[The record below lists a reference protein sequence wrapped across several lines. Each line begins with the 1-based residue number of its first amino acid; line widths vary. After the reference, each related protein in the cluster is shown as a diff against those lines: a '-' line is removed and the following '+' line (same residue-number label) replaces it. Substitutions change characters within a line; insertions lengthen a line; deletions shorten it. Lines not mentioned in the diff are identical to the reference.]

1 MNLFKVIL
9 YKIFRSVVGYINV
22 PEIITQAEIDRLKA
36 EIKSMRP
43 NSIINYGYKVYSQND
58 EDGIIN
64 EIFNR
69 IGCKSNKFLEIG
81 IGNGLENNS
90 LYLLLQGWKGAWID
104 CNSKAIKEIQVKLSN
119 LVHNNK
125 LQLVCEYIDKNN
137 IKKIINNLE
146 LKPNEIDL
154 LSIDIDGNDYY
165 LLNELHYL
173 RPRLIVTEYN
183 AKFPPSISYCM
194 AYNPNHRWNR
204 DDHFGMS
211 LRYITEKMETWGYK
225 LVTCNLIGTNAFYV
239 REDLISEQ
247 FKEEF
252 DVEVQYQKP
261 RYYLSQY
268 SSGHAPSFKT
278 IQNLH

>member
-1 MNLFKVIL
+1 
-9 YKIFRSVVGYINV
+9 
-22 PEIITQAEIDRLKA
+22 
-36 EIKSMRP
+36 
-43 NSIINYGYKVYSQND
+43 
-58 EDGIIN
+58 
-64 EIFNR
+64 
-69 IGCKSNKFLEIG
+69 
-81 IGNGLENNS
+81 
-90 LYLLLQGWKGAWID
+90 
-104 CNSKAIKEIQVKLSN
+104 
-119 LVHNNK
+119 
-125 LQLVCEYIDKNN
+125 
-137 IKKIINNLE
+137 
-146 LKPNEIDL
+146 
-154 LSIDIDGNDYY
+154 
-165 LLNELHYL
+165 
-173 RPRLIVTEYN
+173 
-183 AKFPPSISYCM
+183 M

-225 LVTCNLIGTNAFYV
+225 LITCNLIGTNAFYV